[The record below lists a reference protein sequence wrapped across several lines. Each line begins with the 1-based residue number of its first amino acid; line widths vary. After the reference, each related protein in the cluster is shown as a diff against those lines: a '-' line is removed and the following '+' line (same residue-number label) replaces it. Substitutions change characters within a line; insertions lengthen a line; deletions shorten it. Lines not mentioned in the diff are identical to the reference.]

1 MLVGVMTA
9 GTDLAETRVGPPV
22 PMQCRGS
29 RRYLISVD
37 PFDDDD
43 GKHKVMSAR
52 CAVRLAGASMK
63 TKLMQRSKCNAN
75 KCRWCPNQSDLLSRR
90 SAGLNRRSSQRD
102 FVAMPKACRR
112 GLR

>member
-29 RRYLISVD
+29 RRYPISVD

-52 CAVRLAGASMK
+52 CAVRLAGASSH
-63 TKLMQRSKCNAN
+63 R
-75 KCRWCPNQSDLLSRR
+75 
-90 SAGLNRRSSQRD
+90 AGTD
-102 FVAMPKACRR
+102 F
-112 GLR
+112 GLRTFERRRLFGSWYRR